1 MARLPSDP
9 RPGTVVN
16 ETPLNK
22 IARVCSIVGA
32 MGSLTLMFWT
42 GRQNQSPMLML
53 MFTAWVLAPFAL
65 MALVQSKATQMSA
78 AARVPLDW
86 GTIVIGAGS
95 VLVYGSNALLHY
107 STKGAFLF
115 LVVPSAG
122 LFVAGLALRTAVRR
136 ARQK

>member
-1 MARLPSDP
+1 MS
-9 RPGTVVN
+9 T
-16 ETPLNK
+16 ETSLNK

-65 MALVQSKATQMSA
+65 MALVQSKATQMPA
-78 AARVPLDW
+78 VARVPLDW
-86 GTIVIGAGS
+86 GTIAIGAGS
-95 VLVYGSNALLHY
+95 LLVYGSNALFRY
-107 STKGAFLF
+107 STQGAFLF

>member
-1 MARLPSDP
+1 
-9 RPGTVVN
+9 VN
-16 ETPLNK
+16 TETPLNRV
-22 IARVCSIVGA
+22 ARVCSIVGA

-42 GRQNQSPMLML
+42 GRNNQSPMLML
-53 MFTAWVLAPFAL
+53 LFTAWVLAPFAL
-65 MALVQSKATQMSA
+65 MALVQSKATQMPA

-95 VLVYGSNALLHY
+95 VLVYASNALFHY

-122 LFVAGLALRTAVRR
+122 LFAAGLALRTAVRR
-136 ARQK
+136 ARTK